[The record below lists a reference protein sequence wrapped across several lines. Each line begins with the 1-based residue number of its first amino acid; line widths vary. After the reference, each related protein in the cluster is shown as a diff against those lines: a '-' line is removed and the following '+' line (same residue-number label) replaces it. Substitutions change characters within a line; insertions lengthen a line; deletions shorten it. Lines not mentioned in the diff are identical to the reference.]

1 MMRIIFLLIFLIG
14 AGIAFAYPWAMQ
26 NRASHE
32 IGTWRVRDAGGF
44 HPIDARF
51 TGADAPVKAV
61 VDLAAVL
68 QPDFDREARVLTI
81 TAAAEGKTVLA
92 NTLTLNGAE
101 KREESPQTHLQVFR
115 IQAGSIPEVG
125 NGGYTFTVGPGDAE
139 GIQVTSVDLLL
150 LGGGSYD
157 QRAQPAGFSVMA
169 VGMIGFLLSFR
180 RRAGGGNGGT
190 PPPPKPRWGRNAAQ
204 P

>member
-1 MMRIIFLLIFLIG
+1 MIRIVFLLIFLIG
-14 AGIAFAYPWAMQ
+14 AGIGFAYPWVMQ

-32 IGTWRVRDAGGF
+32 IGTWRVGDSGGF

-51 TGADAPVKAV
+51 TGADAPVKVV

-81 TAAAEGKTVLA
+81 TAAAESKTVLA
-92 NTLTLNGAE
+92 KTLTLNGAE

-115 IQAGSIPEVG
+115 IQAGSIPELE

-139 GIQVTSVDLLL
+139 GLQVSSVDLLL

-157 QRAQPAGFSVMA
+157 QRAQPVGFSAMA

-190 PPPPKPRWGRNAAQ
+190 PPPKPRWGRDAAQ

>member
-14 AGIAFAYPWAMQ
+14 AGIAFVYPWAMQ
-26 NRASHE
+26 NRAAHE
-32 IGTWRVRDAGGF
+32 IGTWRVGDAAGF
-44 HPIDARF
+44 HPIDARLM
-51 TGADAPVKAV
+51 GSDAPVKAV
-61 VDLAAVL
+61 IDLAAVL
-68 QPDFDREARVLTI
+68 QPNFDSDARVLTI

-92 NTLTLNGAE
+92 NTLTLDGAE

-115 IQAGSIPEVG
+115 IQAGSIADVG

-139 GIQVTSVDLLL
+139 GIQVASVDLLL

-157 QRAQPAGFSVMA
+157 QRAQPVGFSVMA
-169 VGMIGFLLSFR
+169 VGMIGFLLCFR
-180 RRAGGGNGGT
+180 RRAGGGSGGA
-190 PPPPKPRWGRNAAQ
+190 PPPVKPRWGRGAAQ